1 MIKKLLDICSLLF
14 SSSVCW
20 ISIISFIFTSI
31 NNNRILLLFTIGSS
45 WLLDGGCRFL
55 IWSLRRY
62 FRFVYY
68 GLWLNNW
75 LLNRLVYY
83 GRWLNSWLL
92 NRLVYYG
99 IWLDSWLLNRLVY
112 YGIWLDS
119 WLLNRRSCCFLVF
132 VRRLIL
138 LITLDDLKLT
148 LRWNSI
154 SNNSEV
160 FHIMDH

>member
-20 ISIISFIFTSI
+20 IGIISFIFTSI
-31 NNNRILLLFTIGSS
+31 NNNRILLLFTVRSS
-45 WLLDGGCRFL
+45 WLLDGGCWLL
-55 IWSLRRY
+55 IWSLRLY
-62 FRFVYY
+62 FRLVYY
-68 GLWLNNW
+68 GLWLNNWLLNRLVYYGRWLNSW

-99 IWLDSWLLNRLVY
+99 IWLDSWLLNRRNY
-112 YGIWLDS
+112 
-119 WLLNRRSCCFLVF
+119 CFLVF

-154 SNNSEV
+154 PNNSEV

>member
-20 ISIISFIFTSI
+20 NGIISFIFTSI
-31 NNNRILLLFTIGSS
+31 NNNRILLLFTVRSS
-45 WLLDGGCRFL
+45 WLLDGGCWFL
-55 IWSLRRY
+55 IWSLRLY
-62 FRFVYY
+62 FRLVYY

-99 IWLDSWLLNRLVY
+99 IWLDSWLLNR
-112 YGIWLDS
+112 
-119 WLLNRRSCCFLVF
+119 RSYCFLVF

-154 SNNSEV
+154 PNNSEV